1 MTKDRAA
8 YVGFYKKI
16 PWVFPVFAVIL
27 AVSYYLALKNDFDAD
42 IGHFAANSIFFRI
55 VIAAVLLSAA
65 AALIAAAPSRK
76 TVSVVAMPKITV
88 PAIFFSVF
96 GAVVVVTMLIDFLTD
111 LSMGFPYTQFARYAA
126 ILLPFLGAGLILSLF
141 DRTADSWFRL
151 IGFLLGA
158 LSVNLTMFS
167 CYFDFSL
174 PLNSP
179 IRNLT
184 VVLQACV
191 LLQLLSEA
199 RFGMGARAA
208 HVTPFFL
215 VFTSGLAASVTLG
228 LSGGALLHHFLNH
241 IPEDPNLSPDRLMLY
256 AALGLLGVCRLFTV
270 IPMLGDYD
278 PTRMR
283 DKKKNPKKSD
293 QAAKA

>member
-1 MTKDRAA
+1 VDSAC
-8 YVGFYKKI
+8 
-16 PWVFPVFAVIL
+16 
-27 AVSYYLALKNDFDAD
+27 
-42 IGHFAANSIFFRI
+42 FRI
-55 VIAAVLLSAA
+55 VIAAIVLS
-65 AALIAAAPSRK
+65 IAAAFIAALPSLK
-76 TVSVVAMPKITV
+76 TVSVVAMPKNTV
-88 PAIFFSVF
+88 PSIFFSVF
-96 GAVVVVTMLIDFLTD
+96 GTVVVATMLIDFLTD

-126 ILLPFLGAGLILSLF
+126 ILLPFLGAGLLLSLF

-199 RFGMGARAA
+199 RFGMGARAV

-215 VFTSGLAASVTLG
+215 VFTSSLAASVTLG
-228 LSGGALLHHFLNH
+228 LSGGALLNHFLNH
-241 IPEDPNLSPDRLMLY
+241 VPGDPNLSADRLMLY
-256 AALGLLGVCRLFTV
+256 AALGLLGICRLFTV
-270 IPMLGDYD
+270 VPMLGDYD

-283 DKKKNPKKSD
+283 EKKKNKKKSD
-293 QAAKA
+293 QAPAKA